1 MVVAVLVRG
10 CWRGVVEGVA
20 GGCRC
25 GGACWRMLERCGF
38 SIWKR
43 ELKTHVF
50 CPCYLVSMLV
60 YFFCILQFSFSGD
73 YDLI

>member
-38 SIWKR
+38 
-43 ELKTHVF
+43 
-50 CPCYLVSMLV
+50 
-60 YFFCILQFSFSGD
+60 
-73 YDLI
+73 